1 MRNLGFSGLC
11 LLWAA
16 GHVSLAS
23 VRILVTSVSYIA
35 VGIIILH
42 VIEAPDSTRDPEDG
56 RRRENTLSW
65 SRKFRSKRE
74 KMPRI

>member
-1 MRNLGFSGLC
+1 MRKAGFSGLC

-23 VRILVTSVSYIA
+23 VRILVTSVIA
-35 VGIIILH
+35 VGIIVLH
-42 VIEAPDSTRDPEDG
+42 VIETPDSTRDPEDG

-74 KMPRI
+74 KMP